1 MTKRIAL
8 LVAVF
13 AAAVTLLGATGCTKK
28 KMMMGSLERP
38 VHVSHAAS

>member
-8 LVAVF
+8 VLAVC

-28 KMMMGSLERP
+28 KMMGSVERP
-38 VHVSHAAS
+38 NHATHAVS

>member
-8 LVAVF
+8 ILAIF

-28 KMMMGSLERP
+28 KMMGSLERP
-38 VHVSHAAS
+38 AQSAQHIG